1 MTARVTKTSVTLSTM
16 AANADKPMDKVVA
29 LIVKAQHKAGFVD
42 VTDKIA
48 AGAYRWA
55 VNKGMAPGELP
66 GRKVAAP
73 KVKAEKAPKTVSI
86 QTVMKKAGKAYA
98 EKKAAAKTK
107 AEAVAAVTKSPEEI
121 ERIKAANLARM
132 KSVMARVKQDVRK
145 PDTEEIPFS
154 ETDSFAAPAFLSKD
168 ELVNIL

>member
-1 MTARVTKTSVTLSTM
+1 MTARVTKTSVTLSVM
-16 AANADKPMDKVVA
+16 SANADKPMDAVVA
-29 LIVKAQHKAGFVD
+29 LIVKAQHKAGFLD

-73 KVKAEKAPKTVSI
+73 KTVSI
-86 QTVMKKAGKAYA
+86 KTVMKKAGKAYA
-98 EKKAAAKTK
+98 EKKAARTK
-107 AEAVAAVTKSPEEI
+107 AEAVKAITKSPEEI

-132 KSVMARVKQDVRK
+132 KSVMARVKQNVRTETDDV
-145 PDTEEIPFS
+145 PFA
-154 ETDSFAAPAFLSKD
+154 ETDSFASPAFLTKD
-168 ELVNIL
+168 EVTALV

>member
-1 MTARVTKTSVTLSTM
+1 MTARVTKTSVTLSVMT
-16 AANADKPMDKVVA
+16 ANGDKPMDAVVA

-55 VNKGMAPGELP
+55 VNKGLAPGELP

-73 KVKAEKAPKTVSI
+73 KTAKAKKEISA
-86 QTVMKKAGKAYA
+86 KKAL
-98 EKKAAAKTK
+98 KAAGLKATVRTK
-107 AEAVAAVTKSPEEI
+107 AEAVKAVTKSPEEI

-132 KSVMARVKQDVRK
+132 KSVLGKVKQTVRK
-145 PDTEEIPFS
+145 EDADAPVFA
-154 ETDSFAAPAFLSKD
+154 ETDSFAAPAFLTKD
-168 ELVNIL
+168 EVNALV

>member
-16 AANADKPMDKVVA
+16 AANGDKPMDKVVA

-55 VNKGMAPGELP
+55 VNKGMAPGELV
-66 GRKVAAP
+66 GRKAAAP
-73 KVKAEKAPKTVSI
+73 KTAKEKAVKRMVKETVAKTVR
-86 QTVMKKAGKAYA
+86 
-98 EKKAAAKTK
+98 TK
-107 AEAVAAVTKSPEEI
+107 AEAVKAVTKSPEEI

-132 KSVMARVKQDVRK
+132 KSVLGKVKQSVR
-145 PDTEEIPFS
+145 TETDEISFA
-154 ETDSFAAPAFLSKD
+154 ETDSFAAPAFLTKD
-168 ELVNIL
+168 EVTALV

>member
-16 AANADKPMDKVVA
+16 AANGDKPMDKVVA

-55 VNKGMAPGELP
+55 VNKGMAPGELV
-66 GRKVAAP
+66 GRKAAAP
-73 KVKAEKAPKTVSI
+73 KTATAIAAKIVKAAP
-86 QTVMKKAGKAYA
+86 
-98 EKKAAAKTK
+98 KTK
-107 AEAVAAVTKSPEEI
+107 AEAVKAVTKSPEEI

-132 KSVMARVKQDVRK
+132 KSVLGKVKQSVR
-145 PDTEEIPFS
+145 TETDEISFA
-154 ETDSFAAPAFLSKD
+154 ETDSFAAPAFLTKD
-168 ELVNIL
+168 EVTALV